1 MTDGD
6 NCLTFGTCV
15 PCNHPNAAQRQK
27 QKPEVEMRCA
37 GPIYFENGNTYNSA
51 AGYDTGTK
59 FGLQVENGIP
69 QQMTYLLYT
78 IQIPLCRTAPFE

>member
-51 AGYDTGTK
+51 AGYDIGTNIWSAGRK
-59 FGLQVENGIP
+59 WRSTADDVFVIH
-69 QQMTYLLYT
+69 YT
-78 IQIPLCRTAPFE
+78 NTAM